1 VLDFESLGQSCLD
14 HIYLP
19 GRTPIAAIIAFY
31 EVRVLLLDDFR
42 EGGTGKPTTEQM
54 MSNQP
59 AVTALMRSKLFV
71 PASRTELFEKA
82 LVSTADALA
91 FDLEDAVA
99 PSQKPQARVN
109 LATFLRD
116 RPATGKIIVVRV
128 NAFGTAEFDADIAAL
143 GSVPID
149 IINLPMTEDPNAVVQ
164 AIDRIAS
171 NRTPTGHHAKFLLN
185 VETPKGLRRAAD
197 LAAAHPRV
205 MGLQIGYADLL
216 EPNGIARSD
225 RDALAYIRLAVRLA
239 AAEAGIA
246 AYDGAFAAV
255 KDGEGYRA
263 ECIAAKRHGFAGK
276 SCIHP
281 SQIATANEIFMPD
294 ADEIAWARKVVAAA
308 VDADARGVG
317 AWLVDGHMI
326 DKPFVERAR
335 AVVALADRQHNG
347 A

>member
-1 VLDFESLGQSCLD
+1 
-14 HIYLP
+14 
-19 GRTPIAAIIAFY
+19 
-31 EVRVLLLDDFR
+31 
-42 EGGTGKPTTEQM
+42 M
-54 MSNQP
+54 MSNEP

-71 PASRTELFEKA
+71 PASRPELFEKA
-82 LVSTADALA
+82 LISTADALS

-99 PSQKPQARVN
+99 PSQKPQARAN
-109 LATFLRD
+109 LAAFLRD
-116 RPATGKIIVVRV
+116 RPATGKIIVVRI

-143 GSVPID
+143 GSVAID

-164 AIDRIAS
+164 AIGRIE
-171 NRTPTGHHAKFLLN
+171 NNETTQHAKFLLN
-185 VETPKGLRRAAD
+185 IETPKGLRRAAD

-216 EPNGIARSD
+216 EPNGIARND

-239 AAEAGIA
+239 ASEAGIA

-255 KDGEGYRA
+255 KDAEGFRA
-263 ECIAAKRHGFAGK
+263 ECIAAKHHGFAGK

-281 SQIATANEIFMPD
+281 SQIAAANAVFMPD

-308 VDADARGVG
+308 IDADASGVG
-317 AWLVDGHMI
+317 AYLVDGHMI

-335 AVVALADRQHNG
+335 AVVALADRLQNG

>member
-1 VLDFESLGQSCLD
+1 
-14 HIYLP
+14 
-19 GRTPIAAIIAFY
+19 
-31 EVRVLLLDDFR
+31 
-42 EGGTGKPTTEQM
+42 M
-54 MSNQP
+54 MSNEP

-71 PASRTELFEKA
+71 PASRPELFEKA
-82 LVSTADALA
+82 LISTADALS

-99 PSQKPQARVN
+99 PSQKPQARAN

-116 RPATGKIIVVRV
+116 RPATGKIIVVRI

-143 GSVPID
+143 RSVAID

-164 AIDRIAS
+164 AIGRIE
-171 NRTPTGHHAKFLLN
+171 NNETTQHAKFLLN
-185 VETPKGLRRAAD
+185 IETPKGLRRAAD

-255 KDGEGYRA
+255 KDREGYRA

-308 VDADARGVG
+308 FDADASGVG

-335 AVVALADRQHNG
+335 AVVALADRQQNG